1 MSSKLTRYVLPAI
14 LLFAVGILAGARF
27 GHLLRGPDSLEQLR
41 KLEDA
46 YVLIDKSYVEDVPS
60 ERLVTKAI
68 EAMLKELDPH
78 SSYINKDLVPRV
90 QEGYQ
95 GSFGGIG
102 IWFESPPDDTAR
114 VTSIIPDG
122 PSEAVGLMPGDRI
135 LAVNDSSVIGLIS
148 TGIQD
153 LIRGPVGTPVTL
165 SILRRGN
172 RTAMDVVIT
181 RGRIPLFSIDGS
193 YMIDDVTGYI
203 RIGRFAMT
211 THQEFMEHLN
221 RLKGQGMQRLVLDLR
236 DNPGGIKQT
245 AVQVADELLAGG
257 GTVVYTRSR
266 NANEEETDRTT
277 AGGSFETGPV
287 IVLVNENTASGSE
300 IISGAVQDHDR
311 ALVLGRRTFG
321 KGLVQRPYQLRDG
334 SIIQLTVSRYYMPS
348 GRLIQT
354 PYENGD
360 MEEYY
365 ASKFDDLNDA
375 TYRTAEYLE
384 DVPDSLRF
392 STLHGRTVFG
402 GGGVMPDIV
411 VAPDST
417 APMNSRLMRTVVAR
431 GLDVLYA
438 RQWFLDNE
446 DAMRATW
453 TEGRRQEFVERF
465 RIDDDFM
472 RGFWEYAAK
481 EKLTLAD
488 AAGNDSS
495 GVFARSDAER
505 IDPTLRT
512 VMKAR
517 VGQRLYRSEIW
528 FPIFNPID
536 PIVQAAMDHWA
547 DAEAL
552 EKLGSGPATRP
563 VGGN

>member
-1 MSSKLTRYVLPAI
+1 MPVAIKRFILPAL
-14 LLFAVGILAGARF
+14 LLFGIGILAGARV
-27 GHLLRGPDSLEQLR
+27 GDLLKGPDSLEQLR

-46 YVLIDKSYVEDVPS
+46 YVLIDKSYVEEVPS
-60 ERLVTKAI
+60 ERLVSKAI

-78 SSYINKDLVPRV
+78 SSYIPKELVPRV

-102 IWFESPPDDTAR
+102 IWFESPPEDTAR

-122 PSEAVGLMPGDRI
+122 PGEAVGLMPGDRI
-135 LAVNDSSVIGLIS
+135 VAVNDSSVIGLIS

-153 LIRGPVGTPVTL
+153 LIRGPIGSPVTL
-165 SILRRGN
+165 TILRRGN
-172 RTAMDVVIT
+172 VTPMDVVIT

-193 YMIDDVTGYI
+193 YMMDAETGYV

-211 THQEFMEHLN
+211 THQEFLEHMN
-221 RLKGQGMQRLVLDLR
+221 RLKAQGMKRLVLDLR

-245 AVQVADELLAGG
+245 AVQVADELLGPG
-257 GTVVYTRSR
+257 RTVVFTKSR
-266 NANEEETDRTT
+266 NVAEEETDLTT
-277 AGGSFETGPV
+277 PGGSFETGPV

-311 ALVLGRRTFG
+311 ALILGRRTFG

-334 SIIQLTVSRYYMPS
+334 SILQLTVSRYYMPS

-360 MEEYY
+360 MEDYY
-365 ASKFDDLNDA
+365 RSKFDDLNNA
-375 TYRTAEYLE
+375 TFHPSEYLQ

-392 STLHGRTVFG
+392 KTANGRMVFG
-402 GGGVMPDIV
+402 GGGVMPDVV

-417 APMNSRLMRTVVAR
+417 APMNSRLMRTLIAR
-431 GLDVLYA
+431 GVDVLFA
-438 RQWFLDNE
+438 RQWFLDHE

-453 TEGRRQEFVERF
+453 TEDKRNAFIAGFQV
-465 RIDDDFM
+465 DDAFM
-472 RGFWEYAAK
+472 KGFWEHAAK
-481 EKLTLAD
+481 EKVVLAD
-488 AAGNDSS
+488 VAGPDSS
-495 GVFARSDAER
+495 AIFAFADAQT
-505 IDPTLRT
+505 IDPVLRT
-512 VMKAR
+512 VLKAR
-517 VGQRLYRSEIW
+517 VGQRLFRSEVW

-536 PIVQAAMDHWA
+536 PLINAALQHWK
-547 DAEAL
+547 DAEEL
-552 EKLGSGPATRP
+552 DRLSRSVPAATGQR
-563 VGGN
+563 